1 MNEDLHKKNPFLVR
15 GFVKDEWFC
24 DREKETQ
31 RLLNNA
37 LNGVDTTLISPRK
50 YGKTGLI
57 FRLFSYIE
65 KQNLPIKCIYVD
77 LFHTRTTEDF
87 VNALAKELIKFPEQ
101 SSFGKKIW
109 DFIKRFR
116 PIFSFDNLTGAPQV
130 SFSYQLE
137 GEEQQNLQHILQ
149 FLDEQPEQIIIA
161 LDEFQQVT
169 EYPGRFEALFRSYI
183 QNLHNIRFVFSG
195 SRQTLMAEMFLS
207 PKRPLF
213 SQTANVSLDKI
224 PEESYLPF
232 IKRLFNEGGM
242 EIDDEVVHFI
252 LEWTRRHTFYTQ
264 SVCNKVYEKHSEK
277 IDVDT
282 VKLACNEILEE
293 NSDNYSQYRE
303 FLTHPQWQM
312 LIAIAKEGAVEQI
325 TANAFLSRYGISGAT
340 TARRTVNSL
349 VDKEL
354 VLANVQK
361 EKTTYMVY
369 DVFFMHWLAREY

>member
-1 MNEDLHKKNPFLVR
+1 MLHWP
-15 GFVKDEWFC
+15 D
-24 DREKETQ
+24 Q
-31 RLLNNA
+31 MMAYYNA
-37 LNGVDTTLISPRK
+37 DNV
-50 YGKTGLI
+50 
-57 FRLFSYIE
+57 LFSSDAFGQHYSSEFMFDDKVDMYELLSEALKYYANIVAPYSVKVTQKLKE
-65 KQNLPIKCIYVD
+65 LQGLNLPIKCIYVD

-137 GEEQQNLQHILQ
+137 GEEQQNLQHILK

-183 QNLHNIRFVFSG
+183 QNLHNIRFIFSG

-213 SQTANVSLDKI
+213 SQTVNVSLDRI

-232 IKRLFNEGGM
+232 IKKLCMWSTLF
-242 EIDDEVVHFI
+242 
-252 LEWTRRHTFYTQ
+252 
-264 SVCNKVYEKHSEK
+264 
-277 IDVDT
+277 
-282 VKLACNEILEE
+282 
-293 NSDNYSQYRE
+293 
-303 FLTHPQWQM
+303 
-312 LIAIAKEGAVEQI
+312 
-325 TANAFLSRYGISGAT
+325 
-340 TARRTVNSL
+340 
-349 VDKEL
+349 
-354 VLANVQK
+354 
-361 EKTTYMVY
+361 
-369 DVFFMHWLAREY
+369 